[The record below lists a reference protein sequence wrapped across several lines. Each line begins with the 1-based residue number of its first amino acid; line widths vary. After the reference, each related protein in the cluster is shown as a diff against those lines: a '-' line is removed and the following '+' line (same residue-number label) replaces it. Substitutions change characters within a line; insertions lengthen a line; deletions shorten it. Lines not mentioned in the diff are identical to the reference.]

1 MSKDLESFSSEF
13 IDIVGELSGQ
23 FALSRIAGQIYGLL
37 FISPEPLS
45 LDSMTRRL
53 RVSKGS
59 VSMNIRELEKWGAVR
74 KVWVKGSRKD
84 YYQANLDTL
93 NIMFNRLKVGF
104 QIRLDEFISR
114 IDNAE
119 NKIREERE
127 RDFQG
132 KKQLEICRVRI
143 SKIKEMYGKL
153 KEFIIILDRYVNNIK
168 KLNDLQ

>member
-13 IDIVGELSGQ
+13 IDIVGELSRQ

-45 LDSMTRRL
+45 LDFMTRKL

-84 YYQANLDTL
+84 YYKANLDTL
-93 NIMFNRLKVGF
+93 NVMFNRLKIGLQF
-104 QIRLDEFISR
+104 RLDEFIGR
-114 IDNAE
+114 INELEDRIGAG
-119 NKIREERE
+119 REE
-127 RDFQG
+127 DAQG
-132 KKQLEICRVRI
+132 KKRIEVCRERI
-143 SKIKEMYGKL
+143 TKIKDMY
-153 KEFIIILDRYVNNIK
+153 K
-168 KLNDLQ
+168 KFRDFLFLIEGHNT

>member
-13 IDIVGELSGQ
+13 IDIAGELSRQ

-37 FISPEPLS
+37 FISPEPCS
-45 LDSMTRRL
+45 LDSMTRKL

-93 NIMFNRLKVGF
+93 NVMFNRLKIGLQF
-104 QIRLDEFISR
+104 RLDEFIGR
-114 IDNAE
+114 INELEDRIGAG
-119 NKIREERE
+119 REEDAQSKKRIEVCRE
-127 RDFQG
+127 R
-132 KKQLEICRVRI
+132 IT
-143 SKIKEMYGKL
+143 KIKDMYRKFRDFLHLIEGH
-153 KEFIIILDRYVNNIK
+153 NT
-168 KLNDLQ
+168 